1 MSLSIKDAQVFKNAL
16 KAARAKKRLTQATCA
31 ELLGHSLSFQ
41 KDLERCR
48 CSPSIE
54 GFYHI
59 CRTLSISADDCI
71 FSDSHKTDSTYHE
84 LLRLLSQCDE
94 KDLSVLLATA
104 TALAG
109 TNRSSVNGILMPQG
123 RKKPAVQIV
132 YLYRR
137 LFFSALLYLSQSVPQ
152 TEDCIFHFNRPL
164 RLNNRIN
171 PLTDSK
177 KILNQFSFPLNKQLS
192 IVLFF
197 L

>member
-31 ELLGHSLSFQ
+31 ELLGHSLSLQ

-59 CRTLSISADDCI
+59 CRTLNISADDCI

-94 KDLSVLLATA
+94 KDLTVLHATA

-109 TNRSSVNGILMPQG
+109 TNRSAEVTE
-123 RKKPAVQIV
+123 
-132 YLYRR
+132 
-137 LFFSALLYLSQSVPQ
+137 AL
-152 TEDCIFHFNRPL
+152 
-164 RLNNRIN
+164 
-171 PLTDSK
+171 
-177 KILNQFSFPLNKQLS
+177 
-192 IVLFF
+192 
-197 L
+197 

>member
-59 CRTLSISADDCI
+59 CRTLNISADDCI

-171 PLTDSK
+171 PLIDSK

>member
-164 RLNNRIN
+164 RLNNSIN

-177 KILNQFSFPLNKQLS
+177 KMSN
-192 IVLFF
+192 
-197 L
+197 